1 MSASFVLA
9 ATGDGCGGNP
19 ICAGTQAIS
28 NAINSV
34 GQAASFW
41 TDPWGNT
48 FKALQ
53 SAASGLANN
62 VLPALSSAAMPDLNA
77 SWFVNAYRVSFALA
91 IFMAIVLLFPQFVR
105 TARGQQAGRE
115 LVDSVGIYF
124 GLFLVGAMFGPALGI
139 ILVNFFNSLSDVLI
153 GWGIQGSTNQVVSQ
167 FQTMINNTD
176 PTGMAGGI
184 VVATFLMFCMLL
196 GLLIVVLMLIVM
208 LVTLYFA
215 GVLLPLSLVWI
226 IDPNRRAFGM
236 KLAGVW
242 VGVLASHP
250 LLLLL
255 LGFTYNMTAAN
266 VNAFGNNASLQSLV
280 TLAVAVIALFL
291 AAASPLMLMKFAPVI
306 PVGAANPGQVSRQS
320 QSIGSP
326 NLHDAT
332 TRYGEGNS
340 SASRSVGS
348 SSDSVAASSAEAGSG
363 TALGGGLAEAAAL
376 RSGVPS
382 GPGGALASG
391 GETSSGAAGASGM
404 TGTAGAAEGA
414 SAGAEA
420 GMAAGAAESA
430 TGVGAA
436 IGVPT
441 MIAAGA
447 AMAAKKG
454 VDVTQQAG
462 ELATS
467 HMEEQ

>member
-1 MSASFVLA
+1 MSLTFYMATPGPTPTASS
-9 ATGDGCGGNP
+9 GGCSGN
-19 ICAGTQAIS
+19 IVCDVANGVS
-28 NAINSV
+28 NIANGI

-53 SAASGLANN
+53 SAASSLANN
-62 VLPALSSAAMPDLNA
+62 VLPALSSAAMPDLTA

-91 IFMAIVLLFPQFVR
+91 IFVAVVLLFPQFVR

-124 GLFLVGAMFGPALGI
+124 GLFLVGAMFGPALGVV
-139 ILVNFFNSLSDVLI
+139 LVNFFNSLSDVLI

-242 VGVLASHP
+242 IGVLASHP
-250 LLLLL
+250 LLFLL

-266 VNAFGNNASLQSLV
+266 VSAFGNNASLQSLV

-320 QSIGSP
+320 QSIGAPS
-326 NLHDAT
+326 LHDAT
-332 TRYGEGNS
+332 TRYGDRGD
-340 SASRSVGS
+340 S
-348 SSDSVAASSAEAGSG
+348 SSGSG
-363 TALGGGLAEAAAL
+363 GTSTDSRRRRLG
-376 RSGVPS
+376 
-382 GPGGALASG
+382 
-391 GETSSGAAGASGM
+391 
-404 TGTAGAAEGA
+404 
-414 SAGAEA
+414 
-420 GMAAGAAESA
+420 
-430 TGVGAA
+430 
-436 IGVPT
+436 
-441 MIAAGA
+441 
-447 AMAAKKG
+447 
-454 VDVTQQAG
+454 
-462 ELATS
+462 
-467 HMEEQ
+467 